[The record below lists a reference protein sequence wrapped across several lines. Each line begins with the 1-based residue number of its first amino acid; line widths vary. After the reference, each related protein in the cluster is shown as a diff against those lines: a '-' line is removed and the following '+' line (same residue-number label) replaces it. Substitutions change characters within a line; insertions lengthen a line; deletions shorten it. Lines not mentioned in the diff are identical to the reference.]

1 MITALLVSVNY
12 SDYLEVALPYNTKQ
26 FDEIIVLT
34 IKSDK
39 ACQDLCSKYSNVKC
53 LVFPDGI
60 LKKNGKTFNKGAL
73 LNRGLAY
80 LNRIRYQDW
89 LVMTD
94 SDIVFPENF
103 NELMTSKEK
112 DSNILYG
119 MNRKHCYDANKF
131 NTYMNTKQDTLLTT
145 SPPLQEMPFVGFC
158 QIFMYKANKFSFVE
172 DYNAEN
178 SDLIFLT
185 HFSKHFKKFMDNGIE
200 THSFPKAGI
209 TKALNK
215 SSAFIKL
222 SERDFVIHLGESMK
236 NWKGRTTNLFI

>member
-26 FDEIIVLT
+26 FDQIIVLT
-34 IKSDK
+34 IESDK

-80 LNRIRYQDW
+80 LNRIRYSDW

-103 NELMTSKEK
+103 KELMSSKEK
-112 DSNILYG
+112 DPNILYG
-119 MNRKHCYDANKF
+119 MNRKHCSMLARFKRYMRNKEGKEVRAGDKTDHF
-131 NTYMNTKQDTLLTT
+131 MGY
-145 SPPLQEMPFVGFC
+145 C
-158 QIFMYKANKFSFVE
+158 QIFIYKDNKLKYDE
-172 DYNAEN
+172 NCNAED
-178 SDLIFLT
+178 SDIIFLT
-185 HFSKHFKKFMDNGIE
+185 NFSKEFKRLMSNRSVEENGERPHDKIINIDN
-200 THSFPKAGI
+200 FV
-209 TKALNK
+209 L
-215 SSAFIKL
+215 L
-222 SERDFVIHLGESMK
+222 SEDDFVIHLGEPLK
-236 NWKGRTTNLFI
+236 NWEGRTTRQFV